1 VPKSRN
7 ILDEEIQI
15 EIWKGREIATVGTAE
30 PGDSRGS
37 TQGARHVPEN
47 EQDHGAKADE
57 HRDHGENV
65 GQFGHGHEHG
75 GHCWDA
81 GCGKGRTQTGAS
93 VAVIAGRGSG
103 QT

>member
-1 VPKSRN
+1 MERARTCNCGHHGAGGFK
-7 ILDEEIQI
+7 
-15 EIWKGREIATVGTAE
+15 
-30 PGDSRGS
+30 GS

-57 HRDHGENV
+57 HREHGENV

-75 GHCWDA
+75 GHGWDV